1 MDYCVIHSFCGG
13 FSVVKKLVP
22 PCAYQ
27 GGKQRLSSQILDII
41 EQREQ
46 DFVLYDLCCGSGA
59 VSLEAVNRGYNVVMI
74 DKGPYGA
81 VWDKISKGE
90 FDLNIFEEEIKKLPK
105 IEEVQGYLKDL
116 SIKPVDKDLF
126 VYHYLLLQSGA
137 FGSKQIWVENDKWC
151 NNTFRN
157 YWLPTENSN
166 RRSPVN
172 PMMPMANTLYSRILD
187 ILTYGQEKIIG
198 YNIDIFDSIEL
209 INKDTRKKVIYI
221 DPPYKNTTGY
231 LGNFDIFEVIK
242 LLSDENLYISE
253 GFVFDISNCE
263 SIVLS
268 EGRKKGNVS
277 GTVKK
282 DAVKEVLNIIKGGI

>member
-1 MDYCVIHSFCGG
+1 MIN
-13 FSVVKKLVP
+13 KLVP

-27 GGKQRLSSQILDII
+27 GGKQRLSAQILDII
-41 EQREQ
+41 EQKEQ

-59 VSLEAVNRGYNVVMI
+59 VSLEAVNRGYNVVMV

-81 VWDKISKGE
+81 VWEQISKDA
-90 FDLNIFEEEIKKLPK
+90 FNLDIFENEISKLPK
-105 IEEVQGYLKDL
+105 LQDIQGYLKEL
-116 SIKPVDKDLF
+116 SMKSVDKDLF
-126 VYHYLLLQSGA
+126 IYHYLLLQAGA
-137 FGSKQIWVENDKWC
+137 FGSKQIWVEGDKWC
-151 NNTFRN
+151 NNTFRS

-172 PMMPMANTLYSRILD
+172 PMMPMPKTLYSRLLD
-187 ILTYGQEKIIG
+187 ILTYGQEKITG

-209 INKDTRKKVIYI
+209 IKKDTRKKVIYI

-231 LGNFDIFEVIK
+231 FGSFDIFEVIK
-242 LLSDENLYISE
+242 ELNDETLYISE
-253 GFVFDISNCE
+253 GFKLDIKGCE
-263 SIVLS
+263 SVVLS

-282 DAVKEVLNIIKGGI
+282 NAVKEVLNIIKGGI